1 MPKLPMGDIGPCEV
15 VWDYGGTPVNLSPFL
30 GRVSLTGED
39 SVSKVFEETYG
50 DAAVDGVFSGSV
62 LALQIPMT
70 RSTLAQLE
78 TALPGTDLNGGGT
91 ILTLSNLCGG
101 AMYENAKAIVI
112 KPIVNRV
119 ASTDHSKWS
128 HIYKAHPMRAFEL
141 GFDRSGQRT
150 FVVKFMVFPSLE
162 SGQEGKFGTLG
173 VA

>member
-39 SVSKVFEETYG
+39 SVAKVFEETYG

-62 LALQIPMT
+62 LALTIPMT
-70 RSTLAQLE
+70 RSTLDQLE
-78 TALPGTDLNGGGT
+78 KALPGTSLNGSV
-91 ILTLSNLCGG
+91 LTLSNLCGG

-119 ASTDHSKWS
+119 PSTNHATWS

-141 GFDRSGQRT
+141 GYDRSGQRT

-162 SGQEGKFGTLG
+162 SGQEGEFGTLG